1 MLIFY
6 VKVKHNTSTTFTLK
20 MQMIT
25 KSIWKTIRPKFSNK
39 YKTANTIILVENNK
53 MLQDDKAIAN
63 TFINYFTDVPHSLG
77 LKKKNI
83 WLEKTLSKIV
93 ENFRNSESVNKITES
108 QRAAENSSFLF
119 KVISEEQVKNRIK
132 NFYINYSGDIPN
144 KILK

>member
-1 MLIFY
+1 
-6 VKVKHNTSTTFTLK
+6 
-20 MQMIT
+20 MIT

-83 WLEKTLSKIV
+83 
-93 ENFRNSESVNKITES
+93 
-108 QRAAENSSFLF
+108 
-119 KVISEEQVKNRIK
+119 
-132 NFYINYSGDIPN
+132 
-144 KILK
+144 